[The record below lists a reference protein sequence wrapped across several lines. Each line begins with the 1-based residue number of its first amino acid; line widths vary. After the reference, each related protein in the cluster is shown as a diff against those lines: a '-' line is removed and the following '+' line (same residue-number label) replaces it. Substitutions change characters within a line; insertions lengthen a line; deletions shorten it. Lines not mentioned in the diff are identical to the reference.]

1 MTSAQLAPAIL
12 IPLVAWRVYVRA
24 RRNIGRQQFRR
35 GRLLARVALYSTL
48 ATLIAVFA
56 AGHLPSLGA
65 ELGGLAGGALLAL
78 LGLKLTRWEMTPEGS
93 FYTPNAFL
101 GLGLTLLFL
110 GRIVY
115 RFTVLSAAPPAVG
128 PGAPQV
134 FQSPLTLA
142 IFGVT
147 VGYYIAYTAG
157 VLARGRHVA

>member
-1 MTSAQLAPAIL
+1 MTTAQLAPAIL

-24 RRNIGRQQFRR
+24 RRNIGRQPFRR
-35 GRLLARVALYSTL
+35 GRLLARVVVYSVL

-56 AGHLPSLGA
+56 ARHLPSLEA
-65 ELGGLAGGALLAL
+65 ELSGLAGGALLAVA
-78 LGLKLTRWEMTPEGS
+78 GLRLTRWEMTPEGN

-101 GLGLTLLFL
+101 GIGLTLLFV

-115 RFTVLSAAPPAVG
+115 RFTALFAVPSAAG
-128 PGAPQV
+128 PGAPQL
-134 FQSPLTLA
+134 FQNPLTLA

-157 VLARGRHVA
+157 VLARGRRVA